1 MKNLKLK
8 VIIKYLKPYKKE
20 FLYGGIALL
29 VVNILSVLIP
39 LEVKNIIDQLKDGFS
54 SSFVIKKSL
63 WLMFLATCMGLIRLL
78 SRQIV
83 FGIGRKVEVNLR
95 QKLFDHLLIQ
105 DPDWIQK
112 KGSGDIISRATSDVE
127 NIRRLLGF
135 TVLSLCNI
143 VLAYSLTIP
152 SMLSINR
159 TLTIAALMIFPL
171 ILLIVSLFGGRM
183 VNQRK
188 LQQESLS
195 KLSDLIQE
203 DLSGISA
210 IKIYAQEEVEI
221 KEFDNYNN
229 LYRNSAIKLARTAST
244 LFPLLQGISS
254 ISLLVLLGLGTSQ
267 LESGFITIGGLVA
280 LILFVERL
288 VFPTAL
294 LGFTLNTFQL
304 GQVSLDR
311 VEEIFENTPKI
322 VDKKQVKVLKKKVN
336 GFITI
341 GGLVALILFVERLV
355 FPTALLGFTLNT
367 FQLGQ
372 VSLDRVEEIFQN
384 NPKIVDNPKAKF
396 IKKKVTGL
404 IEAKGLKI
412 KYEGSNFNSLNGL
425 NFKIKPGELIAIV
438 GPVGCGKTTLAK
450 SLGRTIEIP
459 DGQLYLDNTDIK
471 SIKLRDLRKHIAIV
485 PQEAF
490 LFTSTIS
497 DNLKFGEPKA
507 TRNKVKTSA
516 KKAGLLDDINS
527 FPDGFKT
534 IVGERGITL
543 SGGQRQRTALGRAL
557 LVDAS
562 VVVLDDALASVDNK
576 TAAIIIEEMRENKTK
591 TILMISHQLSVA
603 ATCDRV
609 LVMDKGEIVQE
620 GTHRDLIAT
629 KGLYKKLWE
638 REIATNQIVS

>member
-1 MKNLKLK
+1 MKNLKLE
-8 VIIKYLKPYKKE
+8 VIFKYLKPYKKE

-54 SSFVIKKSL
+54 SSFVISKSL
-63 WLMFLATCMGLIRLL
+63 WLMFLATCMGLIRLF

-152 SMLSINR
+152 SMLSINK
-159 TLTIAALMIFPL
+159 TLTVAALMIFPL
-171 ILLIVSLFGGRM
+171 ILVIVSLFGGRM

-188 LQQESLS
+188 IQQESLS

-210 IKIYAQEEVEI
+210 IKIYAQEDAEK
-221 KEFDNYNN
+221 KEFNNYNKI
-229 LYRNSAIKLARTAST
+229 YRNSAIKLARTAST

-254 ISLLVLLGLGTSQ
+254 ISLLILLGLGTSQ
-267 LESGFITIGGLVA
+267 LE
-280 LILFVERL
+280 
-288 VFPTAL
+288 
-294 LGFTLNTFQL
+294 
-304 GQVSLDR
+304 
-311 VEEIFENTPKI
+311 
-322 VDKKQVKVLKKKVN
+322 N

-384 NPKIVDNPKAKF
+384 SPKIVDKPKSKI
-396 IKKKVTGL
+396 IKKKVKGF
-404 IEAKGLKI
+404 IEAKNLKI
-412 KYEGSNFNSLNGL
+412 KYEGSKFNSLNGL
-425 NFKIKPGELIAIV
+425 NFKINPGELIAIV

-459 DGQLYLDNTDIK
+459 DGQLFLDNIDIK
-471 SIKLRDLRKHIAIV
+471 NIKLTDLRKHVAIV

-497 DNLKFGEPKA
+497 ENLKFGEPKA
-507 TRNKVKTSA
+507 SKNKVKKSA
-516 KKAGLLDDINS
+516 VNAGLIDDINS
-527 FPDGFKT
+527 FPEGFKT

-557 LVDAS
+557 LVNAS

-576 TAAIIIEEMRENKTK
+576 TASIIIEEMRENKSK

-620 GTHRDLIAT
+620 GVHKNLIT
-629 KGLYKKLWE
+629 TNGLYKKLWE
-638 REIATNQIVS
+638 REIATNQLIS

>member
-1 MKNLKLK
+1 MKNLKLR
-8 VIIKYLKPYKKE
+8 VIIKYLRPYKKE
-20 FLYGGIALL
+20 FLYGAIALL
-29 VVNILSVLIP
+29 IVNILSVLIP
-39 LEVKNIIDQLKDGFS
+39 LEVKNIIDQLKGGFS
-54 SSFVIKKSL
+54 SNFVITKSL
-63 WLMFLATCMGLIRLL
+63 WLMFLATCMGLIRLF

-152 SMLSINR
+152 SMLSINT
-159 TLTIAALMIFPL
+159 TLTISALMIFPI

-183 VNQRK
+183 VSQRK
-188 LQQESLS
+188 IQQESLS

-210 IKIYAQEEVEI
+210 IKIYAQENAEK
-221 KEFDNYNN
+221 KEFNN
-229 LYRNSAIKLARTAST
+229 FNRIYRNSAIKLARTAST

-254 ISLLVLLGLGTSQ
+254 ISLLILLGLGTYQ
-267 LESGFITIGGLVA
+267 LENGFITIGGLIA

-311 VEEIFENTPKI
+311 VEEIFENSPNI
-322 VDKKQVKVLKKKVN
+322 IDKSKVKYLKKK
-336 GFITI
+336 
-341 GGLVALILFVERLV
+341 
-355 FPTALLGFTLNT
+355 LN
-367 FQLGQ
+367 
-372 VSLDRVEEIFQN
+372 
-384 NPKIVDNPKAKF
+384 
-396 IKKKVTGL
+396 GL
-404 IEAKGLKI
+404 IEAKDLKI
-412 KYEGSNFNSLNGL
+412 KYKGSKFNSLNGL
-425 NFKIKPGELIAIV
+425 NFKIFPGELIAIV

-459 DGQLYLDNTDIK
+459 DGQLFIDNIDVK
-471 SIKLRDLRKHIAIV
+471 NIKLGDLRKNVSIV

-497 DNLKFGEPKA
+497 ENLKFGEPKA
-507 TRNKVKTSA
+507 TKKLVRESA
-516 KKAGLLDDINS
+516 SNAGLINDINN
-527 FPDGFKT
+527 FPQGFKT

-557 LVDAS
+557 LVDSS
-562 VVVLDDALASVDNK
+562 VIVLDDALASVDNK
-576 TAAIIIEEMRENKTK
+576 TAAIIIDEMRDNKNK

-609 LVMDKGEIVQE
+609 LVMDKGKIVQE
-620 GTHRDLIAT
+620 GVHKDLIT
-629 KGLYKKLWE
+629 KKGLYKKLWE
-638 REIATNQIVS
+638 RELATNRIES

>member
-8 VIIKYLKPYKKE
+8 VIFEYLRPYKKE
-20 FLYGGIALL
+20 FLYGALALL
-29 VVNILSVLIP
+29 AVNVLSVVIP
-39 LEVKNIIDQLKDGFS
+39 LEVKNIIDQLQNGFS
-54 SSFVIKKSL
+54 SNFVISKSL
-63 WLMFLATCMGLIRLL
+63 WLISLATFMGLIRLF

-105 DPDWIQK
+105 DPEWIQK

-152 SMLSINR
+152 SMFSINKI
-159 TLTIAALMIFPL
+159 LTISALMIFPL
-171 ILLIVSLFGGRM
+171 ILGIVSLFGGKM
-183 VNQRK
+183 VKQRK
-188 LQQESLS
+188 AQQESLS

-210 IKIYAQEEVEI
+210 IKIYAQENVE
-221 KEFDNYNN
+221 KEEFSRFNKSYQ
-229 LYRNSAIKLARTAST
+229 NSAIKLARTAST

-254 ISLLVLLGLGTSQ
+254 ISLLILLGLGTFQ
-267 LESGFITIGGLVA
+267 LESGFISIGGLIA
-280 LILFVERL
+280 LILY
-288 VFPTAL
+288 
-294 LGFTLNTFQL
+294 
-304 GQVSLDR
+304 
-311 VEEIFENTPKI
+311 
-322 VDKKQVKVLKKKVN
+322 
-336 GFITI
+336 
-341 GGLVALILFVERLV
+341 VERLV

-384 NPKIVDNPKAKF
+384 NPNIIDGKNTNFLKR
-396 IKKKVTGL
+396 KVKGYL
-404 IEAKGLKI
+404 EAKDLTI
-412 KYEGSNFNSLNGL
+412 KYPESNFYSLNKL
-425 NFKIKPGELIAIV
+425 NFKIYPGELIAIV

-450 SLGRTIEIP
+450 SLGRTIEVP
-459 DGQLYLDNTDIK
+459 KGQLFLDDIDVK
-471 SIKLRDLRKHIAIV
+471 NIKLADLRKNIAIV

-497 DNLKFGEPKA
+497 ENLRFGEPKA
-507 TRNKVKTSA
+507 NNIQVKKSA
-516 KKAGLLDDINS
+516 TKAGLIDDIKN
-527 FPDGFKT
+527 FPQKFNT

-557 LVDAS
+557 LVNS
-562 VVVLDDALASVDNK
+562 PIVVLDDALASVDNK
-576 TAAIIIEEMRENKTK
+576 TAARIIDEMRDRNNKT
-591 TILMISHQLSVA
+591 IIMISHQLSVA

-620 GTHRDLIAT
+620 GRHNDLI
-629 KGLYKKLWE
+629 KEDGLYKKLWE
-638 REIATNQIVS
+638 REIATNIVKS

>member
-1 MKNLKLK
+1 MKNLKLG
-8 VIIKYLKPYKKE
+8 VISKYLRPYKKE
-20 FLYGGIALL
+20 FIYGAFALL
-29 VVNILSVLIP
+29 IVNILSVVIP
-39 LEVKNIIDQLKDGFS
+39 LEVKNIIDQLQNGFS
-54 SSFVIKKSL
+54 SDFVLFKSL
-63 WLMFLATCMGLIRLL
+63 WLILLATCMGLIRLF

-105 DPDWIQK
+105 DFDWIQK

-135 TVLSLCNI
+135 TILSLCNI
-143 VLAYSLTIP
+143 VLAYSFTIP
-152 SMLSINR
+152 SMFAINKI
-159 TLTIAALMIFPL
+159 LTISALLIFPL
-171 ILLIVSLFGGRM
+171 ILGIVSLFGGKM

-188 LQQESLS
+188 AQQESLS

-210 IKIYAQEEVEI
+210 IKIYAQESAEK
-221 KEFDNYNN
+221 KEFNIYNN
-229 LYRNSAIKLARTAST
+229 AYRNSAIKLARTAST

-254 ISLLVLLGLGTSQ
+254 ISLLILLGLGTFQ
-267 LESGFITIGGLVA
+267 LESGFISIGGLVA
-280 LILFVERL
+280 LILYVERL

-311 VEEIFENTPKI
+311 VEEI
-322 VDKKQVKVLKKKVN
+322 L
-336 GFITI
+336 
-341 GGLVALILFVERLV
+341 
-355 FPTALLGFTLNT
+355 
-367 FQLGQ
+367 
-372 VSLDRVEEIFQN
+372 QN
-384 NPKIVDNPKAKF
+384 NPNIVDGSNTKSLN
-396 IKKKVTGL
+396 IKVKGFL
-404 IEAKGLKI
+404 EAKDLTI
-412 KYEGSNFNSLNGL
+412 KYPGAKFNSLNGL
-425 NFKIKPGELIAIV
+425 NFKIYPGELIAIV

-459 DGQLYLDNTDIK
+459 DGKLFLDEIDLKN
-471 SIKLRDLRKHIAIV
+471 IKLADLRKNIAIV

-497 DNLKFGEPKA
+497 ENLRFGEPKA
-507 TRNKVKTSA
+507 AKALVKESA
-516 KKAGLLDDINS
+516 TKAGLIDDINN
-527 FPDGFKT
+527 FPQKFKT

-557 LVDAS
+557 LVNS
-562 VVVLDDALASVDNK
+562 PIVVLDDALASVDNK
-576 TAAIIIEEMRENKTK
+576 TAARIIDEMRVTNNK

-609 LVMDKGEIVQE
+609 LVMDKGKIVQE
-620 GTHRDLIAT
+620 GNHNDLL
-629 KGLYKKLWE
+629 KENGLYKQLWE
-638 REIATNQIVS
+638 RELATNIVKN

>member
-8 VIIKYLKPYKKE
+8 VIFKYLKPYKKE

-29 VVNILSVLIP
+29 AVNILSILIP

-54 SSFVIKKSL
+54 SSFVISKSL
-63 WLMFLATCMGLIRLL
+63 FLMFLATCMGLIRLF

-152 SMLSINR
+152 SMLSINK
-159 TLTIAALMIFPL
+159 TLTVAALMIFPI
-171 ILLIVSLFGGRM
+171 ILVIVSLFGGRM
-183 VNQRK
+183 VSQRK
-188 LQQESLS
+188 IQQESLS

-210 IKIYAQEEVEI
+210 IKIYAQEEAEK
-221 KEFDNYNN
+221 KEFNNYNKA
-229 LYRNSAIKLARTAST
+229 YRNSAIKLARTAST

-254 ISLLVLLGLGTSQ
+254 ISLLILLGLGTSQ
-267 LESGFITIGGLVA
+267 LE
-280 LILFVERL
+280 
-288 VFPTAL
+288 
-294 LGFTLNTFQL
+294 
-304 GQVSLDR
+304 
-311 VEEIFENTPKI
+311 
-322 VDKKQVKVLKKKVN
+322 N

-372 VSLDRVEEIFQN
+372 VSLDRVEEIFQS
-384 NPKIVDNPKAKF
+384 NPKITDKPTAKS
-396 IKKKVTGL
+396 IKKKVEGF
-404 IEAKGLKI
+404 IEAKNLKI
-412 KYEGSNFNSLNGL
+412 KYEGAKFNSLNRL
-425 NFKIKPGELIAIV
+425 NFKINPGELIAIV

-459 DGQLYLDNTDIK
+459 DGQLFLDNIDIK
-471 SIKLRDLRKHIAIV
+471 NIKLRDLRKHIAIV

-497 DNLKFGEPKA
+497 ENLKFGDPKA
-507 TRNKVKTSA
+507 SRNVVKKSA
-516 KKAGLLDDINS
+516 VNAGLIDDINS
-527 FPDGFKT
+527 FPEGFKT

-576 TAAIIIEEMRENKTK
+576 TAAKIIEEMRGNKSK

-609 LVMDKGEIVQE
+609 LVMDQGEIVQE
-620 GTHRDLIAT
+620 GIHKDLIT
-629 KGLYKKLWE
+629 TNGLYKKLWE
-638 REIATNQIVS
+638 REIATNKIVS

>member
-8 VIIKYLKPYKKE
+8 VIFKYLKPYKKE

-54 SSFVIKKSL
+54 SSFVISKSL
-63 WLMFLATCMGLIRLL
+63 LLMFLATCMGLIRLF

-159 TLTIAALMIFPL
+159 TLTVAALMIFPM
-171 ILLIVSLFGGRM
+171 ILVIVSLFGGRM
-183 VNQRK
+183 VSQRK
-188 LQQESLS
+188 IQQESLS

-210 IKIYAQEEVEI
+210 IKIYAQEEAEK
-221 KEFDNYNN
+221 KEFNNYNKV
-229 LYRNSAIKLARTAST
+229 YRNSAIKLARTAST

-254 ISLLVLLGLGTSQ
+254 ISLLILLGLGTSQ
-267 LESGFITIGGLVA
+267 LE
-280 LILFVERL
+280 
-288 VFPTAL
+288 
-294 LGFTLNTFQL
+294 
-304 GQVSLDR
+304 
-311 VEEIFENTPKI
+311 
-322 VDKKQVKVLKKKVN
+322 N

-384 NPKIVDNPKAKF
+384 NPKIIDNPKAKF
-396 IKKKVTGL
+396 IKKKVKGF
-404 IEAKGLKI
+404 IEAKNLKI
-412 KYEGSNFNSLNGL
+412 RYQGAKFNSLNRL
-425 NFKIKPGELIAIV
+425 NFKINPGELVAIV

-459 DGQLYLDNTDIK
+459 DGQLFLDNIDIK
-471 SIKLRDLRKHIAIV
+471 NIKLRDLRKHIAIV

-497 DNLKFGEPKA
+497 ENLKFGDPKA
-507 TRNKVKTSA
+507 SRNTVKKSA
-516 KKAGLLDDINS
+516 VNAGLIDDINS
-527 FPDGFKT
+527 FPEGFKT

-576 TAAIIIEEMRENKTK
+576 TAAKIIEEMRENKSK

-620 GTHRDLIAT
+620 GIHKDLIT
-629 KGLYKKLWE
+629 TNGLYKKLWE
-638 REIATNQIVS
+638 REIATSKIGS

>member
-8 VIIKYLKPYKKE
+8 VIFKYLKPYKKE

-54 SSFVIKKSL
+54 SSFVISKSL
-63 WLMFLATCMGLIRLL
+63 LLMFLATCMGLIRLF

-159 TLTIAALMIFPL
+159 TLTVAALMIFPM
-171 ILLIVSLFGGRM
+171 ILVIVSLFGGRM
-183 VNQRK
+183 VSQRK
-188 LQQESLS
+188 IQQESLS

-210 IKIYAQEEVEI
+210 IKIYAQEEAEK
-221 KEFDNYNN
+221 KEFNNYNKV
-229 LYRNSAIKLARTAST
+229 YRNSAIKLARTAST

-254 ISLLVLLGLGTSQ
+254 ISLLILLGLGTSQ
-267 LESGFITIGGLVA
+267 LE
-280 LILFVERL
+280 
-288 VFPTAL
+288 
-294 LGFTLNTFQL
+294 
-304 GQVSLDR
+304 
-311 VEEIFENTPKI
+311 
-322 VDKKQVKVLKKKVN
+322 N

-384 NPKIVDNPKAKF
+384 NPKIIDNPKAKF
-396 IKKKVTGL
+396 IKKKVKGF
-404 IEAKGLKI
+404 IEAKNLKI
-412 KYEGSNFNSLNGL
+412 RYEGAKFNSLNRL
-425 NFKIKPGELIAIV
+425 NFKINPGELVAIV

-459 DGQLYLDNTDIK
+459 DGQLFLDNIDIK
-471 SIKLRDLRKHIAIV
+471 NIKLRDLRKHIAIV

-497 DNLKFGEPKA
+497 ENLKFGDPKA
-507 TRNKVKTSA
+507 SRNTVKKSA
-516 KKAGLLDDINS
+516 VNAGLIDDINS
-527 FPDGFKT
+527 FPEGFKT

-576 TAAIIIEEMRENKTK
+576 TAAKIIEEMRENKSK

-620 GTHRDLIAT
+620 GIHKDLIT
-629 KGLYKKLWE
+629 TNGLYKKLWE
-638 REIATNQIVS
+638 REIATNKIGS

>member
-8 VIIKYLKPYKKE
+8 VIFKYLKPYKKE

-29 VVNILSVLIP
+29 VVNILSILIP

-54 SSFVIKKSL
+54 SSYVISKSL
-63 WLMFLATCMGLIRLL
+63 LLMFLATCMGLIRLF

-152 SMLSINR
+152 SMLSINK
-159 TLTIAALMIFPL
+159 TLTVAALMIFPM
-171 ILLIVSLFGGRM
+171 ILVIVSLFGGRM
-183 VNQRK
+183 VSQRK
-188 LQQESLS
+188 IQQESLS

-210 IKIYAQEEVEI
+210 IKIYAQEEAEK
-221 KEFDNYNN
+221 KEFNNYNKV
-229 LYRNSAIKLARTAST
+229 YRNSAIKLARTAST

-254 ISLLVLLGLGTSQ
+254 ISLLILLGLGTSQ
-267 LESGFITIGGLVA
+267 LE
-280 LILFVERL
+280 
-288 VFPTAL
+288 
-294 LGFTLNTFQL
+294 
-304 GQVSLDR
+304 
-311 VEEIFENTPKI
+311 
-322 VDKKQVKVLKKKVN
+322 N

-384 NPKIVDNPKAKF
+384 NPKIIDNPKAKF
-396 IKKKVTGL
+396 IKKKVKGF
-404 IEAKGLKI
+404 IEAKNLKI
-412 KYEGSNFNSLNGL
+412 RYEGANFNSLNKL
-425 NFKIKPGELIAIV
+425 NFKINPGELIAIV

-459 DGQLYLDNTDIK
+459 DGQLFLDNIDIK
-471 SIKLRDLRKHIAIV
+471 NITLRDLRKHIAIV

-497 DNLKFGEPKA
+497 ENLKFGDPKA
-507 TRNKVKTSA
+507 SKNVVKKSA
-516 KKAGLLDDINS
+516 VKAGLIDDINS
-527 FPDGFKT
+527 FPEGFKT

-557 LVDAS
+557 LVEAS

-576 TAAIIIEEMRENKTK
+576 TAAKIIEEMRAKKSK

-620 GTHRDLIAT
+620 GIHKDLIKT
-629 KGLYKKLWE
+629 NGLYKKLWE
-638 REIATNQIVS
+638 REIATNKIVS

>member
-8 VIIKYLKPYKKE
+8 VIFKYLKPYKKE

-29 VVNILSVLIP
+29 AVNILSILIP

-54 SSFVIKKSL
+54 SSFVISKSL
-63 WLMFLATCMGLIRLL
+63 FLMFLATCMGLIRLF

-152 SMLSINR
+152 SMLSINK
-159 TLTIAALMIFPL
+159 TLTVAALMIFPM
-171 ILLIVSLFGGRM
+171 ILVIVSLFGGRM
-183 VNQRK
+183 VSQRK
-188 LQQESLS
+188 IQQESLS

-210 IKIYAQEEVEI
+210 IKIYAQEEAEK
-221 KEFDNYNN
+221 KEFNNYNKV
-229 LYRNSAIKLARTAST
+229 YRNSAIKLARTAST

-254 ISLLVLLGLGTSQ
+254 ISLLILLGLGTSQ
-267 LESGFITIGGLVA
+267 LE
-280 LILFVERL
+280 
-288 VFPTAL
+288 
-294 LGFTLNTFQL
+294 
-304 GQVSLDR
+304 
-311 VEEIFENTPKI
+311 
-322 VDKKQVKVLKKKVN
+322 N

-384 NPKIVDNPKAKF
+384 NPKIIDNPKAKF
-396 IKKKVTGL
+396 IKKKVKGF
-404 IEAKGLKI
+404 IEAKNLKI
-412 KYEGSNFNSLNGL
+412 RYEGANFNSLNKL
-425 NFKIKPGELIAIV
+425 NFKINPGELIAIV

-459 DGQLYLDNTDIK
+459 DGQLFLDNIDIK
-471 SIKLRDLRKHIAIV
+471 NIKLRDLRKHIAIV

-497 DNLKFGEPKA
+497 ENLKFGDPKA
-507 TRNKVKTSA
+507 SKNVVKKSA
-516 KKAGLLDDINS
+516 VKAGLIDDINS
-527 FPDGFKT
+527 FPEGFKT

-557 LVDAS
+557 LVEAS

-576 TAAIIIEEMRENKTK
+576 TAAKIIEEMRAKKSK

-620 GTHRDLIAT
+620 GIHKDLIKT
-629 KGLYKKLWE
+629 NGLYKKLWE
-638 REIATNQIVS
+638 REIATNKIVS

>member
-1 MKNLKLK
+1 MKNLKLR
-8 VIIKYLKPYKKE
+8 VIIKYLRPYKKE
-20 FLYGGIALL
+20 FLYGAIALL
-29 VVNILSVLIP
+29 IVNILSVLIP
-39 LEVKNIIDQLKDGFS
+39 LEVKNIIDQLKGGFS
-54 SSFVIKKSL
+54 SNFVITKSL
-63 WLMFLATCMGLIRLL
+63 WLMFLATCMGLIRLF

-152 SMLSINR
+152 SMLSINT
-159 TLTIAALMIFPL
+159 TLTISALMIFPI

-183 VNQRK
+183 VSQRK
-188 LQQESLS
+188 IQQESLS

-210 IKIYAQEEVEI
+210 IKIYAQENAEK
-221 KEFDNYNN
+221 KEFNN
-229 LYRNSAIKLARTAST
+229 FNRIYRNSAIKLARTAST

-254 ISLLVLLGLGTSQ
+254 ISLLILLGLGTYQ
-267 LESGFITIGGLVA
+267 LENGFITIGGLIA

-311 VEEIFENTPKI
+311 VEEIFENSPNI
-322 VDKKQVKVLKKKVN
+322 IDKSKVKYLKKK
-336 GFITI
+336 
-341 GGLVALILFVERLV
+341 
-355 FPTALLGFTLNT
+355 LN
-367 FQLGQ
+367 
-372 VSLDRVEEIFQN
+372 
-384 NPKIVDNPKAKF
+384 
-396 IKKKVTGL
+396 GL
-404 IEAKGLKI
+404 IEAKDLKI
-412 KYEGSNFNSLNGL
+412 KYKGSKFNSLNGL
-425 NFKIKPGELIAIV
+425 NFKIFPGELIAIV

-450 SLGRTIEIP
+450 SLGRTIDIP
-459 DGQLYLDNTDIK
+459 DGQLFLDNIDIK
-471 SIKLRDLRKHIAIV
+471 DIKLGDLRKNVSIV

-497 DNLKFGEPKA
+497 ENLKFGEPKA
-507 TRNKVKTSA
+507 TKKLVRESA
-516 KKAGLLDDINS
+516 SNAGLINDINN
-527 FPDGFKT
+527 FPQGFKT

-557 LVDAS
+557 LVDSS
-562 VVVLDDALASVDNK
+562 VIVLDDALASVDNK
-576 TAAIIIEEMRENKTK
+576 TAAIIIDEMRENKNK

-609 LVMDKGEIVQE
+609 LVMDEGKIVQE
-620 GTHRDLIAT
+620 GVHKDLIT
-629 KGLYKKLWE
+629 KKGLYKKLWE
-638 REIATNQIVS
+638 RELATNKIES

>member
-8 VIIKYLKPYKKE
+8 VIFKYLKPYKKE

-54 SSFVIKKSL
+54 SSFVISKSL
-63 WLMFLATCMGLIRLL
+63 LLMFLATCMGLIRLF

-152 SMLSINR
+152 SMLSINK
-159 TLTIAALMIFPL
+159 TLTVAALMIFPM

-183 VNQRK
+183 VSQRK
-188 LQQESLS
+188 IQQESLS

-210 IKIYAQEEVEI
+210 IKIYAQEEAEK
-221 KEFDNYNN
+221 KEFNN
-229 LYRNSAIKLARTAST
+229 FNKVYRNSAIKLARTAST

-254 ISLLVLLGLGTSQ
+254 ISLLILLGLGTSQ
-267 LESGFITIGGLVA
+267 LE
-280 LILFVERL
+280 
-288 VFPTAL
+288 
-294 LGFTLNTFQL
+294 
-304 GQVSLDR
+304 
-311 VEEIFENTPKI
+311 
-322 VDKKQVKVLKKKVN
+322 N

-372 VSLDRVEEIFQN
+372 VSLDRVEEIFQS
-384 NPKIVDNPKAKF
+384 NPKITDKPTAKS
-396 IKKKVTGL
+396 IKKKVKGF
-404 IEAKGLKI
+404 IEAKNLKI
-412 KYEGSNFNSLNGL
+412 KYEGAKFNSLNRL
-425 NFKIKPGELIAIV
+425 NFKINPGELIAIV

-459 DGQLYLDNTDIK
+459 DGQLFLDNIDIK
-471 SIKLRDLRKHIAIV
+471 NIKLRDLRKHIAIV

-497 DNLKFGEPKA
+497 ENLKFGDPKA
-507 TRNKVKTSA
+507 SRNVVKKSA
-516 KKAGLLDDINS
+516 VNAGLIDDINS
-527 FPDGFKT
+527 FPEGFKT

-576 TAAIIIEEMRENKTK
+576 TAAKIIEEMRGNKSK

-609 LVMDKGEIVQE
+609 LVMDQGEIVQE
-620 GTHRDLIAT
+620 GIHKDLIT
-629 KGLYKKLWE
+629 TNGLYKKLWE
-638 REIATNQIVS
+638 REIATNKIVS